1 MAELEKTI
9 LTVPDLPAV
18 VKGDGRYVMSLL
30 RQFLRDTA
38 EQVNLANGFTAE
50 EIYPSTDVQT
60 PRNFFL
66 SFDRLGARFTWDHI
80 KKIDTLLYYELR
92 TNENVGSDIGLLE
105 RTRETESVALPI
117 EYSADVYLYAVTEDG
132 KVSSPAKISYT
143 KPRPEEPED
152 LSLTKNNEGTLI
164 TFLEIPTNCIGAN
177 VYVNGKKYA
186 VYDNIFL
193 YTGKDAVRIVEVAYF
208 DSFGEGERATL
219 ISYIPDV
226 TGFLVERNGDSLD
239 FYWDEISAHG
249 VQYVVKVGQT
259 PVWETAIEVFRTRL
273 NKKKYIFPRTGT
285 FYFLIKALSEQGI
298 YSENAAWVSTV
309 NTTDINRNVIL
320 SFDQDSIAYS
330 GSKVNMYYDEAG
342 ESLALDR
349 NVFYGEYL
357 INVTLQQK
365 YRARSWVD
373 YQAMS
378 VATDSEKWDE
388 ALFTW
393 DSAEGERVRWVGASA
408 GIEAQIKTD
417 IALKLDEEDIPAEIL
432 DNFSLNDTLVSDRGM
447 DASESQNAGEYVSGR
462 WGNGVYIA
470 NDTRISYK
478 EVDFPAVFSTT
489 LNVKVTE
496 TMREC
501 VFLTLRSADGW
512 LMLGHSNGNI
522 YLRGSDGGY
531 IGISVG
537 TLERE
542 WLTLGIAQAED
553 KRTLFVKC
561 LAQNRTSSKSQETV
575 PIGDITSVF
584 MYANI
589 GGLT

>member
-1 MAELEKTI
+1 MAELEKEI
-9 LTVPDLPAV
+9 LSVPELPAV

-50 EIYPSTDVQT
+50 EIYPSTEVQT
-60 PRNFFL
+60 PKNFFL
-66 SFDRLGARFTWDHI
+66 TFDRLGARFTWDHI
-80 KKIDTLLYYELR
+80 LKIDTLLYYELR
-92 TNENVGSDIGLLE
+92 TDTNVGSANGLLE
-105 RTRETESVALPI
+105 RTIETESVMLPA
-117 EYSADVYLYAVTEDG
+117 EYSKDVYLYAVTKDG
-132 KVSSPAKISYT
+132 ECSSPAVISYT
-143 KPRPEEPED
+143 KARPEEPED

-177 VYVNGKKYA
+177 VYVNGQKYV

-193 YTGKDAVRIVEVAYF
+193 YQGSDIVRIVEVAYF

-219 ISYIPDV
+219 VSYVPDV

-239 FYWDEISAHG
+239 FYWDELNVHG
-249 VQYVVKVGQT
+249 VQYVVKVGNE
-259 PVWETAIEVFRTRL
+259 PVWETAIEVFRTKL

-285 FYFLIKALSEQGI
+285 FYFLVKALSEQGV

-309 NTTDINRNVIL
+309 STIDINRNVIL

-330 GSKVNMYYDEAG
+330 GSKVNMYYDAVG
-342 ESLALDR
+342 QALVLDR

-357 INVTLQQK
+357 INVTLNEK

-373 YQAMS
+373 YQAAS
-378 VATDSEKWDE
+378 IAVDSELWDE
-388 ALFTW
+388 AVFTW
-393 DSAEGERVRWVGASA
+393 DSAEAQKVRWAGASA
-408 GIEAQIKTD
+408 GIEAQIKTE
-417 IALKLDEEDIPAEIL
+417 IALKLDAEDIPTEIL
-432 DNFSLNDTLVSDRGM
+432 DNFSLNDTLTSDRGTE
-447 DASESQNAGEYVSGR
+447 ASESQNADAYVSGR
-462 WGNGVYIA
+462 WGNGVYVA
-470 NDTRISYK
+470 NDTRISYQ
-478 EVDFPAVFSTT
+478 EVDFPEVFSTT

-501 VFLTLRSADGW
+501 VFLTLRSAEGW

-542 WLTLGIAQAED
+542 WLTLGIAQSEG
-553 KRTLFVKC
+553 KRTLFVKL
-561 LAQNRTSSKSQETV
+561 LAQNRAESKSQETAPV
-575 PIGDITSVF
+575 GSIKGVY